1 MKQVIVC
8 LFFIWSIVGVCQ
20 QTEIVDFKHLKANLS
35 FNTEESS
42 VMGELVYRFKI
53 RQATDSIYI
62 DAISM
67 LIDNVKVNNQET
79 KWYNDDKKLWIIND
93 FKTNT
98 TYNLTFTYQA
108 TPKKALYFVGWDS
121 AAPNQIWTQG
131 QGKYT
136 SNWLPS
142 IDDTND
148 KIEFDLNITFD
159 KEYDVVANGNLVEK
173 KPNNDATITWI
184 YNMNNPMPSYLVA
197 LVVGKYNKK
206 LDISA
211 SGIPLEMYFYPKD
224 SNKVEPTYRYTKQ
237 MFNFLEEEIGKPYP
251 WQNYKQIPVHDF
263 LYAGMENTSAT
274 IFSDAFVVD
283 SIAFND
289 RNYINV
295 NAHEL
300 AHQWFGDLV
309 TAKSGEH
316 HWLQEGFATYYAL
329 LAEKSVFGEQHYYW
343 QLYQYYQE
351 LVTQDRNSKGTSLLN
366 PKSSSLTFYKRGC
379 WVLHALR
386 KRIGDLA
393 FKKAVKTYLNKYQF
407 KNATTS
413 DFILEAE
420 QASGEDLSEFVTL
433 WIKNKPFPETE
444 AKALLM
450 QSTFIQEYEMAD
462 CETVNSKC
470 AYYLESGISD
480 QAKAKIVR
488 QVPHLVTS
496 ETFKNAI
503 EVRQAIAESVSK
515 IPLALKSDYETLLN
529 DASYKTKEAAL
540 YHLWLNFPDERE
552 VFFNKTRHVIGDAT
566 KNVRLLWLVLAL
578 SSPEFEPDNN
588 MLYYNELVN
597 YTSSAYNYELRISAF
612 QYLEVL
618 KACNNI
624 CQENL
629 NEATKHHNWRMVTFA
644 KDLKK
649 RLTN

>member
-1 MKQVIVC
+1 MKQVIVY

-20 QTEIVDFKHLKANLS
+20 QAENVDFKHLNANLS
-35 FNTEESS
+35 FNTEAHS
-42 VMGELVYRFKI
+42 VTGELVYHFKI
-53 RQATDSIYI
+53 HQATDSIYI
-62 DAISM
+62 DAINM
-67 LIDNVKVNNQET
+67 TFNKVTLNTKETSWNN
-79 KWYNDDKKLWIIND
+79 NGKKLWIVSD

-98 TYNLTFTYQA
+98 NYKLTFKYQ
-108 TPKKALYFVGWDS
+108 TVPKKALYFVGWEND
-121 AAPNQIWTQG
+121 APNQIWTQG

-159 KEYDVVANGNLVEK
+159 KDYKVVANGNLVEK
-173 KPNNDATITWI
+173 KLNNDATITWI

-206 LDISA
+206 LDTSA

-224 SNKVEPTYRYTKQ
+224 SNKVEPTYRYTRQ

-289 RNYINV
+289 RNYVNV

-329 LAEKSVFGEQHYYW
+329 LAEKSVFGEQYYYW

-351 LVTQDRNSKGTSLLN
+351 LVAQDRNGNGTSLLN

-379 WVLHALR
+379 FVLHALR
-386 KRIGDLA
+386 EKIGDKA
-393 FKKAVKTYLNKYQF
+393 FKTAVKTYLNKHEF
-407 KNATTS
+407 NNVTTS
-413 DFILEAE
+413 DFISEAE
-420 QASGEDLSEFVTL
+420 QISGEDLSEFVNL

-444 AKALLM
+444 AKTLLL

-470 AYYLESGISD
+470 SYYLESGISD
-480 QAKAKIVR
+480 KAKAKIVR

-496 ETFKNAI
+496 GTFNNSI
-503 EVRQAIAESVSK
+503 EVRRAIAESMSK
-515 IPLALKSDYETLLN
+515 IPLALKEDYETLLD

-540 YHLWLNFPDERE
+540 YHLWNNFPDERE
-552 VFFNKTRHVIGDAT
+552 VFFNKTRNVVGDAT
-566 KNVRLLWLVLAL
+566 RNVRLLWLVLAL
-578 SSPEFEPDNN
+578 STPDFEPDNDI
-588 MLYYNELVN
+588 LFYNELVN

-612 QYLEVL
+612 QYLEAL
-618 KACNNI
+618 RACNKT
-624 CQENL
+624 CQSHLEQ
-629 NEATKHHNWRMVTFA
+629 AIKHHNWRMVTFA